1 VSAHRTAWA
10 VRLTESAENDFRNI
24 VRWSAEQ
31 FGTAQGRTYART
43 LSLAL
48 EELLAGPE
56 VAGTR
61 VRDDILPGLMTL
73 HVARNRRKGRHFILF
88 RTSADRKQCIDV
100 LRILHDAMDLPQHL

>member
-1 VSAHRTAWA
+1 VSAHQTAWA
-10 VRLTESAENDFRNI
+10 VRLTESAETDFRNI

-31 FGTAQGRTYART
+31 FGTAQARTYART

-48 EELLAGPE
+48 EELMAGPE

-61 VRDDILPGLMTL
+61 VRNDILPGLMTL

-88 RTSADRKQCIDV
+88 RTSADHKQRIDV
-100 LRILHDAMDLPQHL
+100 LRILHDAMDLPQHV